1 MAAPR
6 LTIGLIIYNGADS
19 ARCCIDS
26 LLAQTWADFE
36 LLIHDNGSTD
46 GTSEICA
53 EYARRDARVRHVR
66 HAQTVPQSTNF
77 RRVLLAARTEYFM
90 WAADDD
96 IWSPRFAELCI
107 AELDRNPNA
116 VACCTKVMFRYP
128 DGAERLARGTFPI
141 QGEPTSRVRTYLTN
155 PRDSARLYGVY
166 RTPALQASY
175 PADVPVFAYDW
186 LVVCLSM
193 LHGDHLEVDAVQLL
207 RSGHA
212 PGKYF
217 EKYDRHFV
225 RSPGLLGRLSWF
237 LPLLPLSRE
246 LRTYLP
252 PAAWRAARLKVLRLN
267 LHQTLLLLKWKFPI
281 FDNLFNAVRRVDR
294 ALGNS

>member
-1 MAAPR
+1 MPR

-19 ARCCIDS
+19 ARTCIDS
-26 LLAQTWADFE
+26 LLGQTYTDFE
-36 LLIHDNGSTD
+36 LLIFDNGSTD

-53 EYARRDARVRHVR
+53 EYAAKDARVRHVR
-66 HAQTVPQSTNF
+66 HPQTLPQSVNF
-77 RRVLLAARTEYFM
+77 RGVLMAAQTEYFM

-96 IWSPRFAELCI
+96 IWGPRFAELCI
-107 AELDRNPNA
+107 AQLDAHPEA

-128 DGAERLARGTFPI
+128 DGDERPARGTFPI
-141 QGEPTSRVRTYLTN
+141 QGTPDQRVEIYLRN

-166 RTPALQASY
+166 RTPGLQASY
-175 PADVPVFAYDW
+175 PEGVSMFAYDW

-193 LHGDHLEVDAVQLL
+193 LQGDHLEVDDFQLL

-225 RSPGLLGRLSWF
+225 REKGLTGTLSWA
-237 LPLLPLSRE
+237 LPLMPLTKALKQHLPAS
-246 LRTYLP
+246 T
-252 PAAWRAARLKVLRLN
+252 WRKAFWRIVRLN
-267 LHQTLLLLKWKFPI
+267 ALQTLLLLKWKLPALEGAFT
-281 FDNLFNAVRRVDR
+281 AVKRVDR
-294 ALGNS
+294 ALVKSS